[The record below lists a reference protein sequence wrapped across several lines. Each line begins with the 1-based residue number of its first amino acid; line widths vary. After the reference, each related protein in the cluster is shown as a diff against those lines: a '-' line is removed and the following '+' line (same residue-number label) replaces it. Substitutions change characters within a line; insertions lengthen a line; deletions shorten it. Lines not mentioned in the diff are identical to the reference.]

1 MPLTEEQREEIRE
14 IVRDEIRRIVREKLE
29 QADAFLLDANY
40 LDVNSRNFGRH
51 NLSSQLLEHHTRAKE
66 ESPQIRDSYAPA
78 QSWVA
83 YAAYPVERG
92 CQLNLKALK
101 DKLHPNKRI
110 GRGAEWYRQ
119 LPTSVTLMLH
129 ELWVTPRELRG
140 KAKPE
145 GLQGE
150 PGEGLEWFLRID
162 PTGHIEIGGSTRLF
176 VERDEGRFFIFVS
189 LIGFFWQLLYLTQ
202 AIYHDA
208 GYQGE
213 VEVLLN
219 LIGTRGT
226 RLADFADGWASPF
239 SSDSYARPG
248 EDQCDDL
255 HIQAKRVLALAV
267 AGDDKIEEV
276 VRGIASDIGSYY
288 RQDPA
293 RCFDCRTHE
302 FPRRQYSGLLR

>member
-1 MPLTEEQREEIRE
+1 MPFTEEQREEIKQ
-14 IVRDEIRRIVREKLE
+14 IVREEIRRIVREKLE

-40 LDVNSRNFGRH
+40 LDVNSPNFGRH
-51 NLSSQLLEHHTRAKE
+51 NLSSQLLELHVRPKE
-66 ESPQIRDSYAPA
+66 ESPQTRYSYAPA
-78 QSWVA
+78 KSWVT
-83 YAAYPVERG
+83 YVVYPVECG
-92 CQLNLKALK
+92 CQLDLKALK

-110 GRGAEWYRQ
+110 GSGADWYRH
-119 LPTSVTLMLH
+119 LPTSVTLMLY

-145 GLQGE
+145 RLRGE

-162 PTGHIEIGGSTRLF
+162 PTGHIETGGSTRLF
-176 VERDEGRFFIFVS
+176 VERDEGRFFNFVS
-189 LIGFFWQLLYLTQ
+189 LIGVFWQFLYLAQ
-202 AIYHDA
+202 AIYGDT

-226 RLADFADGWASPF
+226 RLKDFADGWASPF
-239 SSDSYARPG
+239 SV

-255 HIQAKRVLALAV
+255 NIQAKRVLALAV
-267 AGDDKIEEV
+267 AEDEESEEA

-288 RQDPA
+288 HQDRPQ
-293 RCFDCRTHE
+293 CFDYRTHE
-302 FPRRQYSGLLR
+302 FPWQQYSHLLT